1 MTRLRAGEWIAGLGA
16 AGLLILMFF
25 DWFGVSG
32 VTVSGSGDSGA
43 APAQTSITVIGYA
56 GSLSGWSPLGW
67 FIDVL
72 VCVAIFG
79 GLALSY
85 MTLKRASPAWPVG
98 AGVLTWT
105 VGSLIF
111 LVLLVRVT
119 ITQPGIDE
127 VMSVQLPAYL
137 GLLCAALIPAGG
149 FLSLRDERTDSAEAR
164 DYMPPPA
171 RSVPGT

>member
-1 MTRLRAGEWIAGLGA
+1 MSRMRAGDWLAGAAA
-16 AGLLILMFF
+16 AGLLVLMFF
-25 DWFGVSG
+25 DWFDVA
-32 VTVSGSGDSGA
+32 GA
-43 APAQTSITVIGYA
+43 GA
-56 GSLSGWSPLGW
+56 GGWSTLGW

-72 VCVAIFG
+72 ACVAIFG

-85 MTLKRASPAWPVG
+85 MTVKRASPAWPVG

-119 ITQPGIDE
+119 ITQPGEDALL
-127 VMSVQLPAYL
+127 SVQLPAYL

-164 DYMPPPA
+164 DYTPPPA
-171 RSVPGT
+171 RSVPGS

>member
-1 MTRLRAGEWIAGLGA
+1 MTRMRAGDWLAGA
-16 AGLLILMFF
+16 AAVGLLVLMFF
-25 DWFGVSG
+25 HWFDAGG
-32 VTVSGSGDSGA
+32 KGA
-43 APAQTSITVIGYA
+43 
-56 GSLSGWSPLGW
+56 SGWSTLGW

-72 VCVAIFG
+72 VCVAVFG

-85 MTLKRASPAWPVG
+85 MTVKRASPAWPVG

-105 VGSLIF
+105 LGSLIF

-119 ITQPGIDE
+119 ITQPGVDE
-127 VMSVQLPAYL
+127 LMSVQLPAYL

>member
-1 MTRLRAGEWIAGLGA
+1 MTRLRAGEWLAGA
-16 AGLLILMFF
+16 AALGLLVLMFF
-25 DWFGVSG
+25 HWFSAGG
-32 VTVSGSGDSGA
+32 EGA
-43 APAQTSITVIGYA
+43 
-56 GSLSGWSPLGW
+56 SGWSTLGW
-67 FIDVL
+67 FMDAL

-119 ITQPGIDE
+119 TFQPGPDAL
-127 VMSVQLPAYL
+127 VSVQLPAYL
-137 GLLCAALIPAGG
+137 GLLCALLIPVGG

>member
-1 MTRLRAGEWIAGLGA
+1 MTRLRAGEWLAGA
-16 AGLLILMFF
+16 AALGLLVLMFF
-25 DWFGVSG
+25 HWFSAG
-32 VTVSGSGDSGA
+32 GA
-43 APAQTSITVIGYA
+43 GA
-56 GSLSGWSPLGW
+56 SGWSTLGW
-67 FIDVL
+67 FMDVL
-72 VCVAIFG
+72 VAVAIFG

-85 MTLKRASPAWPVG
+85 MTVKRASPAWPVG

-111 LVLLVRVT
+111 LILLVRVT
-119 ITQPGIDE
+119 ITQPGVDE
-127 VMSVQLPAYL
+127 LMSVQLPAYL
-137 GLLCAALIPAGG
+137 GLLCAALIPLGG

>member
-1 MTRLRAGEWIAGLGA
+1 MTRLRAGEWLAGA
-16 AGLLILMFF
+16 AALGLLVLMFF
-25 DWFGVSG
+25 HWFSAEGE
-32 VTVSGSGDSGA
+32 GA
-43 APAQTSITVIGYA
+43 
-56 GSLSGWSPLGW
+56 SGWSTLGW

-85 MTLKRASPAWPVG
+85 MTVKRASPAWPVG
-98 AGVLTWT
+98 ASVLTWT
-105 VGSLIF
+105 MGSLIF
-111 LVLLVRVT
+111 LILLVRVT
-119 ITQPGIDE
+119 ITQPGVDE
-127 VMSVQLPAYL
+127 LMSVQLPAYL